1 MYSIFF
7 NSSCPSN
14 EPGQLTPCVPLVN
27 DDGKEKCEE
36 HASKYNDDNKL
47 TVTCSVRYFSCWG
60 VVKHAFI
67 HAFTVRYCPAD
78 LKKEV
83 QSNNHYRDKSR
94 NYHNVNICNCWY
106 LFVRFLYCCCCLLLL
121 GCFLCVLGFFLVFG
135 FLCAYF
141 ICFYLFCFCF

>member
-14 EPGQLTPCVPLVN
+14 EPGQLKPCVPLVN

-47 TVTCSVRYFSCWG
+47 TVTCSVRYFLCWG

-121 GCFLCVLGFFLVFG
+121 GCFLCVFFFFLVFG